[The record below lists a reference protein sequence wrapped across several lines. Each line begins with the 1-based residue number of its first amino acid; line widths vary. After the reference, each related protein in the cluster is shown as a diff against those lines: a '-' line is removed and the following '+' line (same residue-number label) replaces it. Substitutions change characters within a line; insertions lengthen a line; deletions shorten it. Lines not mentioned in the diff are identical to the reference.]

1 MALKNTLFYFIF
13 IHNIISG
20 LWIRIRMDSHSFSL
34 LDPDPGGKNLRK
46 KRTNERKLV
55 VIVGKF
61 RSAPYQLFFFLVFK
75 NWTDLAKLFG
85 LDPQPCRMLYR
96 CLGLAPGR
104 SLLSPATSSLE
115 PETITPTAAV
125 VPQVAAA
132 YPLAVVAAPTQPQDF
147 R

>member
-34 LDPDPGGKNLRK
+34 LDPDPGGKNLKK

-61 RSAPYQLFFFLVFK
+61 RSAPYQLFFFLVLK
-75 NWTDLAKLFG
+75 TG
-85 LDPQPCRMLYR
+85 LIWQNYLDWIRNPVEC
-96 CLGLAPGR
+96 C
-104 SLLSPATSSLE
+104 
-115 PETITPTAAV
+115 TAV
-125 VPQVAAA
+125 
-132 YPLAVVAAPTQPQDF
+132 
-147 R
+147 